1 MRSRITIEQDFADE
15 LETKELSESQV
26 MELVGFAVVGDDFV
40 LVYDEEELGE
50 VVGEWGEGDFYV
62 RKGDEG

>member
-1 MRSRITIEQDFADE
+1 MDE
-15 LETKELSESQV
+15 R
-26 MELVGFAVVGDDFV
+26 ELVGFAVVGDDFV

-62 RKGDEG
+62 RKRGCDDDQERVGGVVR